1 MSNKPKQYSDD
12 ALVDM
17 ICSESLTER
26 DEAFHFIFSKSGW
39 RESALS
45 IVRRSYDAEVAKE
58 AVQQGLILLDRNIR
72 EDKFDKT
79 KSMKNY
85 FIGICEGRAYS
96 IVRSKKRI
104 DSDDK
109 IPVKPT
115 DETPETMALKEER
128 AVIIRR
134 LIKELKEPCRE
145 ALKLYMLS
153 FSMREIGNILG
164 IEEEGTSRR
173 FVFNCRIKLRD
184 LIDKSPTLKRFFDR
198 K

>member
-1 MSNKPKQYSDD
+1 MFNKQKQYSDD

-26 DEAFHFIFSKSGW
+26 DKAFHFIFSKSGW

-45 IVRRSYDAEVAKE
+45 TVRRSYDREIAKE

-72 EDKFDKT
+72 EDKYDKT

-134 LIKELKEPCRE
+134 LLKELKDPCPE
-145 ALKLYMLS
+145 TLTLYMLS
-153 FSMREIGNILG
+153 FSIREIDVKFNINNEDATKKM
-164 IEEEGTSRR
+164 I
-173 FVFNCRIKLRD
+173 FDCRKKLAK
-184 LIDKSPTLKRFFDR
+184 LINKSPTLKRFFDR
-198 K
+198 E